1 MKAGKKPR
9 KKTKKSK
16 NIRYV
21 LPIIAIVIVAIVLV
35 LILSSNHTSK
45 SRILT
50 PQPHETV
57 LSFNGFVVANQKI
70 NNSFILPAYKYEA
83 FEIPVAANSS
93 SYYAGTSFLYSVNAN
108 TSVNAV
114 LMDKEQFNAF
124 NSTKNF
130 TDNILL
136 QNGKHSINEF
146 LSNKSG
152 DYYLVVFGSSQVS
165 SVNVQ
170 LNSTTDL
177 YSNNSELTP
186 GFYRIIN
193 QSTYS
198 VQMPLTMNGSYGTFL
213 ISAVANAS
221 FNLEVYDNST
231 NSIAF
236 YSPKITVT
244 NMSGTQ
250 VNNSFV
256 YELNLS
262 KGQYT
267 LKIIK
272 SSKSP
277 LLLSTVYLYLPKA
290 VNPLIE
296 NSNSYARGLASYGVE
311 NNSGKLTSYSIET
324 PALMGF
330 AHINSLYSYYSS
342 QFGQSHQISLQLN
355 GVLTVTNNNGNKF
368 NYWVQDTADINSQT
382 RTIYFEDNVW
392 NFSYYPIHPFY
403 LTNQSIKGDGAV
415 YYSNTSSQAF
425 YADSTNSSYF
435 DFPLTFALIETAY
448 VRNGTG
454 VNINTCYQPL
464 QGNVYNSNVLNPEIG
479 CYDNITISDPNVE
492 SAEFYITGANYP
504 SFSLPQFY
512 DAEFVFGGGYNGSHS
527 IIQSI
532 NAQLGLYYYN
542 ESTTSYVQ
550 FPSYYPIGGDTGET
564 ANNLNIN
571 YNGLYASATAGNDN
585 IDYLGQSNSFMPI
598 INVNNVNFTDQI
610 NFTNLNEVQNY
621 SGGNL
626 TGFSTSA
633 GTYYTDDII
642 SYDPFSQYTCILTS
656 IKSTTPNLYLAS
668 ENITLPYTFYSDSTV
683 PWDFQIFSSPFYNYT
698 GNLNILQNWQCS

>member
-1 MKAGKKPR
+1 MKAGKKPG
-9 KKTKKSK
+9 KKAKKSK
-16 NIRYV
+16 NVRYV
-21 LPIIAIVIVAIVLV
+21 LPIVAIIIVAIALV
-35 LILSSNHTSK
+35 FILSLNHTSK
-45 SRILT
+45 STIST
-50 PQPHETV
+50 STPHETAMS
-57 LSFNGFVVANQKI
+57 LNGFVVANQRI
-70 NNSFILPAYKYEA
+70 NNSFVLPAYKYEA

-93 SYYAGTSFLYSVNAN
+93 SYYAGTAFLYSVNSN
-108 TSVNAV
+108 ISVDAV
-114 LMDKEQFNAF
+114 LMNNRQFSVF

-136 QNGKHSINEF
+136 QNGKHNINKF
-146 LSNKSG
+146 LSNNSG

-170 LNSTTDL
+170 LNSTTDS
-177 YSNNSELTP
+177 YSDSGELTP
-186 GFYRIIN
+186 GFSQIIN
-193 QSTYS
+193 QSIYS
-198 VQMPLTMNGSYGTFL
+198 VQMPITMNGSGGTFL

-221 FNLEVYDNST
+221 FNLELYDNST

-236 YSPKITVT
+236 YSPKITAT
-244 NMSGTQ
+244 NVSGTLE
-250 VNNSFV
+250 NNSFV

-267 LKIIK
+267 LKITK

-277 LLLSTVYLYLPKA
+277 LLLSASYIYIPES
-290 VNPLIE
+290 VNPFIE

-311 NNSGKLTSYSIET
+311 NYSGKLASYTIVT

-330 AHINSLYSYYSS
+330 ANINSLYSYYSS
-342 QFGQSHQISLQLN
+342 QFEQSHQISLQLN
-355 GVLTVTNNNGNKF
+355 GVLVVTNNNGNTF
-368 NYWVQDTADINSQT
+368 NYWVQDVADINSQT
-382 RTIYFEDNVW
+382 RTVYFEDNVW
-392 NFSYYPIHPFY
+392 NDSYYLPNPLS
-403 LTNQSIKGDGAV
+403 LTNQSIIGNGAV
-415 YYSNTSSQAF
+415 YYSNTSTQAF